1 MRVVSGA
8 AYTLFAM
15 SSLFDDDFLADLA
28 RAGGEPP
35 PEEPEIPEEAPGDPT
50 VPAGQAPEQVPHD
63 LFEGW
68 DLAPSAGP
76 GPAAGFG
83 ERAGRAGADAYGEE
97 PYGEPEAYYR
107 NGAPRPAVD
116 PAALLEGMNEQQRA
130 AVVHAGSPLLIVAGA
145 GSGKT
150 RVLTHR
156 IAHLLGARRAH
167 PGEILAITFTNKA
180 AGEMKERVT
189 DLVGQRANAMW
200 VSTFHSACVRILRR
214 ESKKLGFTSSFSIY
228 DAADSKRLM
237 ALVCHDLDLDPK
249 RFPPKSFSAKISN
262 LKNELIDEETYAA
275 QVGGDGAGSGG
286 GFEKTLA
293 EAYTMYQAR
302 LREANALDFDDIIM
316 TTVHLLQAFPDV
328 SEHYRR
334 RFRHVLVDEYQDTNH
349 AQYTLVRE
357 LVGPA
362 ESAAELC
369 VVGDADQSIYAFRGA
384 TIRNILQFEE
394 DYPNATTILLEQN
407 YRSTQTILSAA
418 NAVIER
424 NENRRPKNLWTDAGA
439 GATITGYVA
448 DTEHDEAQFVAD
460 EIDRLTDAGDARA
473 GDVAVFYRTNAQSR
487 VFEEVFI
494 RVGLPYKVVGGVR
507 FYERKEVRDIL
518 AYLRVLANPEDTVPL
533 RRILNVPKRG
543 IGERAKAMIDA
554 LAQRERISFAQAL
567 RRVDEAYGMAARSVN
582 AVKRLNVLLEDLRTI
597 VESGVGPVTVLEAV
611 LERTGYLA
619 ELQAS
624 TDPQDETRVENLQEL
639 AAVAL
644 EFEQERGVT
653 PGEPVD
659 AGARPAAGYAGAGE
673 TAAPAAV
680 AEGVVARGVEAG
692 AGANFGAAGGPDES
706 DTAVRPVAAQAAAVG
721 AEDAAAAGAGATTG
735 TLADFLDK
743 VALVADSDQ
752 IPDEDAEGTGVITLM
767 TLHTAKGLEFPVV
780 FLTGL
785 EDGVFP
791 HMRALGQVNELEEE
805 RRLAY
810 VGITRARERLY
821 LTRST
826 MRSAWGQ
833 PAYNPLS
840 RFLDEIPDQFLTWK
854 RTGPAMPSASM
865 SSVASSLSSSLSA
878 SARSGGGRGTS
889 NAFPTRRVKDRPVVS
904 LAVGDRVTHDSFGL
918 GTVVGVKGSG
928 DAAEATIDFGE
939 EKPKRLL
946 LRYAPVEKL

>member
-1 MRVVSGA
+1 
-8 AYTLFAM
+8 M
-15 SSLFDDDFLADLA
+15 SSLFDDSFLADLQHKDDA
-28 RAGGEPP
+28 APPP
-35 PEEPEIPEEAPGDPT
+35 PEDTDDGAPAEE
-50 VPAGQAPEQVPHD
+50 VPHD
-63 LFEGW
+63 LFGGAF
-68 DLAPSAGP
+68 DGP
-76 GPAAGFG
+76 PPPRDG
-83 ERAGRAGADAYGEE
+83 
-97 PYGEPEAYYR
+97 YYR
-107 NGAPRPAVD
+107 DGAPRPVVD
-116 PAALLEGMNEQQRA
+116 PAALLDGLNDNQRA

-156 IAHLLGARRAH
+156 IAHLLSARGVH
-167 PGEILAITFTNKA
+167 PGQILAITFTNKA
-180 AGEMKERVT
+180 AGEMKERVEE
-189 DLVGQRANAMW
+189 LVGPRAHAMW

-237 ALVCHDLDLDPK
+237 ALVCRDLDIDPK
-249 RFPPKSFSAKISN
+249 KFPPKSFSAKVSN
-262 LKNELIDEETYAA
+262 LKNELIDEEAFAGQAA
-275 QVGGDGAGSGG
+275 D

-293 EAYTMYQAR
+293 QAYALYQSR

-328 SEHYRR
+328 AEHYRM
-334 RFRHVLVDEYQDTNH
+334 RFRHVMVDEYQDTNH

-357 LVGPA
+357 LVGPSGEDRA
-362 ESAAELC
+362 PGELC

-394 DYPNATTILLEQN
+394 DYPDAKTILLEQN
-407 YRSTQTILSAA
+407 YRSTQTILTAA

-424 NENRRPKNLWTDAGA
+424 NENRRAKNLWTDAGA
-439 GATITGYVA
+439 GSQITGYVA
-448 DTEHDEAQFVAD
+448 DTEHDEAQFIAE
-460 EIDRLTDAGDARA
+460 EIDRLTDAGDAKA

-487 VFEEVFI
+487 VFEEIFI

-518 AYLRVLANPEDTVPL
+518 AYLRVLSNPEDTVPL

-543 IGERAKAMIDA
+543 IGDRAEAMIDA
-554 LAQRERISFAQAL
+554 LSLRERISFPQAL
-567 RRVDEAYGMAARSVN
+567 RRVDEAYGMAARSAN
-582 AVKRLNVLLEDLRTI
+582 AVKRFNTLMEELRTI
-597 VESGVGPVTVLEAV
+597 VESGAGPATVLEAV

-644 EFEQERGVT
+644 EFEQENQGGDD
-653 PGEPVD
+653 GE
-659 AGARPAAGYAGAGE
+659 
-673 TAAPAAV
+673 AP
-680 AEGVVARGVEAG
+680 
-692 AGANFGAAGGPDES
+692 
-706 DTAVRPVAAQAAAVG
+706 
-721 AEDAAAAGAGATTG
+721 G
-735 TLADFLDK
+735 TLSDFLEK

-752 IPDEDAEGTGVITLM
+752 IPDEEEDGSGVITLM

-780 FLTGL
+780 FLTGM

-791 HMRALGQVNELEEE
+791 HMRSLGNTKELEEE

-833 PAYNPLS
+833 PSYNPAS
-840 RFLDEIPDQFLTWK
+840 RFLEEIPDTHLEWK
-854 RTGPAMPSASM
+854 RTGAQIPAGPVSGSKAG
-865 SSVASSLSSSLSA
+865 SVASSLSSSLANS
-878 SARSGGGRGTS
+878 RSRGGPSGF
-889 NAFPTRRVKDRPVVS
+889 ATRRASDKPVIN
-904 LAVGDRVTHDSFGL
+904 LAVGDRVTHDQFGL
-918 GTVVGVKGSG
+918 GTVMTVTGSG
-928 DAAEATIDFGE
+928 SDAQATIDFGGE
-939 EKPKRLL
+939 RPKKLL

>member
-1 MRVVSGA
+1 
-8 AYTLFAM
+8 M
-15 SSLFDDDFLADLA
+15 SSLFDDSFLADL
-28 RAGGEPP
+28 GPKGEEHPPP
-35 PEEPEIPEEAPGDPT
+35 PEDEHGPAPEEIPA
-50 VPAGQAPEQVPHD
+50 D
-63 LFEGW
+63 LFGGRF
-68 DLAPSAGP
+68 DAPVP
-76 GPAAGFG
+76 
-83 ERAGRAGADAYGEE
+83 R
-97 PYGEPEAYYR
+97 EAYYR
-107 NGAPRPAVD
+107 DGAARPVLD
-116 PAALLEGMNEQQRA
+116 PATLLEGLNDEQKA
-130 AVVHAGSPLLIVAGA
+130 AVVHTGGPLLIVAGA

-156 IAHLLGARRAH
+156 IAHLLAERHVH
-167 PGEILAITFTNKA
+167 PGQILAITFTNKA
-180 AGEMKERVT
+180 AGEMKERVEE
-189 DLVGQRANAMW
+189 LVGPRANAMW

-237 ALVCHDLDLDPK
+237 ALVCRDLDLDPK
-249 RFPPKSFSAKISN
+249 RYPPKSFSAKISN
-262 LKNELIDEETYAA
+262 LKNELIDEETFAGTAA
-275 QVGGDGAGSGG
+275 GGTSQTESGG

-293 EAYTMYQAR
+293 EAYAMYQAR

-316 TTVHLLQAFPDV
+316 TTVNLLQAFPDV
-328 SEHYRR
+328 AEHYRR

-362 ESAAELC
+362 ETAAELC

-394 DYPNATTILLEQN
+394 DYPDATTILLEQN
-407 YRSTQTILSAA
+407 YRSSQTILSAA

-439 GATITGYVA
+439 GPKITGYVA

-460 EIDRLTDAGDARA
+460 EIDRLTDAGDAKA

-487 VFEEVFI
+487 VFEEIFI

-507 FYERKEVRDIL
+507 FYERKEVRDVL
-518 AYLRVLANPEDTVPL
+518 AYLRVLSNPEDTVPL

-543 IGERAKAMIDA
+543 IGDRAEAMIDA
-554 LAQRERISFAQAL
+554 LSLREKITFPQAL
-567 RRVDEAYGMAARSVN
+567 RRVDEAYGMAARSAN
-582 AVKRLNVLLEDLRTI
+582 AVKRFNVLMEELRTI
-597 VESGVGPVTVLEAV
+597 VESGAGPATILEAV

-624 TDPQDETRVENLQEL
+624 TDPQDETRIENLQEL

-644 EFEQERGVT
+644 EFEQDRGEEN
-653 PGEPVD
+653 P
-659 AGARPAAGYAGAGE
+659 
-673 TAAPAAV
+673 
-680 AEGVVARGVEAG
+680 
-692 AGANFGAAGGPDES
+692 
-706 DTAVRPVAAQAAAVG
+706 
-721 AEDAAAAGAGATTG
+721 G
-735 TLADFLDK
+735 TLSDFLEQ

-752 IPDEDAEGTGVITLM
+752 IPDEDEEGSGVITLM
-767 TLHTAKGLEFPVV
+767 TLHTAKGLEFPTV

-791 HMRALGQVNELEEE
+791 HMRSLGQTKELEEE

-810 VGITRARERLY
+810 VGITRARQRLY
-821 LTRST
+821 VTRST

-833 PAYNPLS
+833 PSYNPPS
-840 RFLDEIPDQFLTWK
+840 RFLEEIPADHVEWK
-854 RTGPAMPSASM
+854 RTGPATPSASM
-865 SSVASSLSSSLSA
+865 GGMSAGGSGGGGFGSALSSSRA
-878 SARSGGGRGTS
+878 KGPSGF
-889 NAFPTRRVKDRPVVS
+889 ATRRAGDRQVVS
-904 LAVGDRVTHDSFGL
+904 LTIGDRVTHDSFGL

-928 DAAEATIDFGE
+928 DNAEATIDFGG